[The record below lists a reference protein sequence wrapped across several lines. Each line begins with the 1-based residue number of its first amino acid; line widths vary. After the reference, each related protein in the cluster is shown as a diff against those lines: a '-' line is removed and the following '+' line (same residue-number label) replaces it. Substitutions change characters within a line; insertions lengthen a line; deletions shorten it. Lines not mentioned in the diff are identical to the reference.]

1 MSSARALNTAS
12 LRPEKSGFCRPLF
25 LSQRR
30 CIIFNCLED
39 HPSAGERERD
49 APATRRESCAFA
61 EQEEDVVPFAGKRR
75 LIVFGSENDVY
86 AAALS
91 PARKEQITRQRRLL
105 FFFLKCGLKVS
116 LSQRLFCSPIDAIHA
131 ISPELNFGYK
141 ARAAGK
147 E

>member
-39 HPSAGERERD
+39 HPSAGKRERD
-49 APATRRESCAFA
+49 APATRRESCAPAA

-75 LIVFGSENDVY
+75 LIVFGSANDVY

-91 PARKEQITRQRRLL
+91 PARKEQITRQRRLPIF
-105 FFFLKCGLKVS
+105 FFFLPQVRPKSFPFSAPFL
-116 LSQRLFCSPIDAIHA
+116 QPH
-131 ISPELNFGYK
+131 
-141 ARAAGK
+141 
-147 E
+147 